1 MPGLEA
7 LLKGRE
13 LAGRYR
19 IDEVIGR
26 GGMGAVYRATD
37 LRLGRP
43 VAVKV
48 ITASSGND
56 PELRERLRARFR
68 HEAASAARLPHHP
81 NVVPVYDYGTD
92 EDLGLDYIVME
103 LLRGEDLATRF
114 QRGSRMPLAEALRI
128 LQHASRGVAVGH
140 RAGLVHRDVKPG
152 NIFLVQ
158 GEHDDDEMQVRV
170 LDFGIAKAMAEED
183 TTALTHDGRAP
194 MSPAYASPEQL
205 RAEPRLSPASDV
217 FSLGAVGFQL
227 LTGERPYTETDRN
240 RMSAGLDVPTPSMR
254 SRAPGIPEEVEA
266 VIRRALAPDA
276 VQRFANAGQMADA
289 LEQPLRRLGETP
301 AAAVIPAGGALPPM
315 DDDRTMIDGGFGPA
329 DDDRT
334 VLAPPARRPAVPP
347 PPPPFADRAGGNP
360 PVIAQPR
367 RRQTQVAEER
377 SGVHPLVWV
386 LLALLL
392 IGGGAFALSQMGGGG
407 GNGAVAADSAAVDS
421 AGADSL
427 TADDALVLSQ
437 EWNRFF
443 RMQQYD
449 SALAYAERAMAI
461 SPRTA
466 EYRDQ
471 AAVALMRLGRYSDA
485 ADVLTEG
492 IRMEGRYDL
501 FYSHLAEARL
511 AMGDTT
517 SAIIALKQFVE
528 ITPAAADRAKAQ
540 QSLRILEQQ
549 TQPPPLEPVP
559 GVGDSVPAVPG
570 NDPSIPATD
579 TIRPRPGGYSDT
591 LRMGGRG

>member
-19 IDEVIGR
+19 IDDVIGR

-103 LLRGEDLATRF
+103 LLRGDDLATRF
-114 QRGSRMPLAEALRI
+114 ARGSRMPLAEALRI

-158 GEHDDDEMQVRV
+158 GEQADDEMQVRV

-205 RAEPRLSPASDV
+205 RAEPRLSAASDV

-240 RMSAGLDVPTPSMR
+240 RMAAGLDVPTPSLR

-266 VIRRALAPDA
+266 VIRRALAPDP

-301 AAAVIPAGGALPPM
+301 AAAVIPAAGGALPPV
-315 DDDRTMIDGGFGPA
+315 DDDPTMVDGGLPPM

-334 VLAPPARRPAVPP
+334 VLAPPPRTPAAPP
-347 PPPPFADRAGGNP
+347 PAPVDRAP
-360 PVIAQPR
+360 AHQPVIAQPR
-367 RRQTQVAEER
+367 RRQTQLAEER
-377 SGVHPLVWV
+377 RGVHPMVWV
-386 LLALLL
+386 LLALVLL
-392 IGGGAFALSQMGGGG
+392 GGGAFALSQMGGGG
-407 GNGAVAADSAAVDS
+407 GGGRVAADSI
-421 AGADSL
+421 GADS
-427 TADDALVLSQ
+427 TGADSMGAVDALVLSR
-437 EWNRFF
+437 EWKRFYGA
-443 RMQQYD
+443 RQYD
-449 SALAYAERAMAI
+449 SALAYAERAMEI
-461 SPRTA
+461 EPRTP

-471 AAVALMRLGRYSDA
+471 AAVAMIRLGRYEDA
-485 ADVLTEG
+485 ANLLTES
-492 IRMEGRYDL
+492 IRLDNRYDL

-517 SAIIALKQFVE
+517 SAIIALEQFVQISPE
-528 ITPAAADRAKAQ
+528 PGDRARALQ
-540 QSLRILEQQ
+540 NLNLLRQR
-549 TQPPPLEPVP
+549 TQPPPLAPVP
-559 GVGDSVPAVPG
+559 GVDTTTTLPDPDPAP
-570 NDPSIPATD
+570 PPAD
-579 TIRPRPGGYSDT
+579 TIRPRPGAPADT
-591 LRMGGRG
+591 IRMGMRR